1 MKNLFTLALI
11 VTTVSI
17 GVLAQKPDSSKPPAP
32 KTAAEPSA
40 VRLPSAADVLE
51 KYVKAI
57 GGRDALQK
65 FKTRYQA
72 GTVELSPMGLKGTIE
87 SYSRSDDRS
96 LTKVSLAGI
105 GDILDGYDG
114 KTAWTVNPI
123 QGSRIKEGRELLQTK
138 RNNIYAREY
147 SIDKIYKNVMVRG
160 IEKIGE
166 RDVYV
171 LVASGDSLP
180 DDILYFDKESGLML
194 RSDTISVT
202 PEGEQ
207 AVKTFYDDYREVDG
221 IRSAFKIKAITP
233 AFEINSV
240 ITEVK
245 YGIPIEDSKF
255 VQPK

>member
-1 MKNLFTLALI
+1 MKNLFTIALI

-32 KTAAEPSA
+32 KSAAEPSA

-123 QGSRIKEGRELLQTK
+123 QGNRIKEGRELLQTK
-138 RNNIYAREY
+138 RNNIYARES

-160 IEKIGE
+160 IEKVGE
-166 RDVYV
+166 RDAYV
-171 LVASGDSLP
+171 IVASTDGLP
-180 DDILYFDKESGLML
+180 DDILYFDKETGLML
-194 RSDTISVT
+194 RSDTISIT

-221 IRSAFKIKAITP
+221 IKSAFKIKAITP

>member
-1 MKNLFTLALI
+1 MKNLFTIALI

-32 KTAAEPSA
+32 KSAAEPSA

-138 RNNIYAREY
+138 RNNIYARES

-160 IEKIGE
+160 IEKVGE
-166 RDVYV
+166 RDAYV
-171 LVASGDSLP
+171 IVASTDGLP

-194 RSDTISVT
+194 RSDTISIT

-221 IRSAFKIKAITP
+221 IKSAFKIKAITP

-245 YGIPIEDSKF
+245 YGMPIEDSKF

>member
-1 MKNLFTLALI
+1 MKNLFTIALI

-138 RNNIYAREY
+138 RNNIYARES

-160 IEKIGE
+160 IEKVGE
-166 RDVYV
+166 RDAYV
-171 LVASGDSLP
+171 IVASTDGLP

-194 RSDTISVT
+194 RSDTISIT

-221 IRSAFKIKAITP
+221 IKSAFKIKAITP

>member
-1 MKNLFTLALI
+1 MKNLFIIALI

-138 RNNIYAREY
+138 RNNIYARES

-160 IEKIGE
+160 IEKVGE
-166 RDVYV
+166 RDAYV
-171 LVASGDSLP
+171 IVASTDGLP
-180 DDILYFDKESGLML
+180 DDILYFDKESWLML
-194 RSDTISVT
+194 RSDTISIT

-221 IRSAFKIKAITP
+221 IKSAFKIKAITP

>member
-1 MKNLFTLALI
+1 MKNLFTIALI

-32 KTAAEPSA
+32 KSAAEPSA

-123 QGSRIKEGRELLQTK
+123 QGNRIKEGRELLQTK
-138 RNNIYAREY
+138 RNNIYARES

-160 IEKIGE
+160 IEKVGE
-166 RDVYV
+166 RDAYV
-171 LVASGDSLP
+171 IVASTDGLP

-194 RSDTISVT
+194 RSDTISIT

-221 IRSAFKIKAITP
+221 IKSAFKIKAITP

-245 YGIPIEDSKF
+245 YGMPIEDSKF

>member
-1 MKNLFTLALI
+1 MKNLFTIALI

-32 KTAAEPSA
+32 KSAAEPSA
-40 VRLPSAADVLE
+40 VRLPTAADVLE

-123 QGSRIKEGRELLQTK
+123 QGNRIKEGRELLQTK
-138 RNNIYAREY
+138 RNNIYARES

-160 IEKIGE
+160 IEKVGE
-166 RDVYV
+166 RDAYV
-171 LVASGDSLP
+171 IVASTDGLP

-194 RSDTISVT
+194 RSDTISIT

-221 IRSAFKIKAITP
+221 IKSAFKIKAITP

>member
-1 MKNLFTLALI
+1 MKNLLI
-11 VTTVSI
+11 VTFIVTVSSI
-17 GVLAQKPDSSKPPAP
+17 CALAQKPDSSKPPAP
-32 KTAAEPSA
+32 KPAAESSA

-87 SYSRSDDRS
+87 SYARSDDRS

-138 RNNIYAREY
+138 RNNIFARES
-147 SIDKIYKNVMVRG
+147 SIDKIYKSVTVRG
-160 IEKIGE
+160 IEKVGE
-166 RDVYV
+166 HDTYV
-171 LVASGDSLP
+171 IVASSDGLP
-180 DDILYFDKESGLML
+180 DDILYFDKENGLML
-194 RSDTISVT
+194 RSDTISIT

-221 IRSAFKIKAITP
+221 IKSAFKIKAITP

-245 YGIPIEDSKF
+245 YGMPIEDSKF

>member
-138 RNNIYAREY
+138 RNNIYARES

-160 IEKIGE
+160 IEKVGE
-166 RDVYV
+166 RDAYV
-171 LVASGDSLP
+171 IVASTDGLP

-194 RSDTISVT
+194 RSDTISIT

-221 IRSAFKIKAITP
+221 IKSAFKIKAITP

>member
-1 MKNLFTLALI
+1 MKNLFTIALI

-138 RNNIYAREY
+138 RNNIYARES

-160 IEKIGE
+160 IEKVGE
-166 RDVYV
+166 RDAYV
-171 LVASGDSLP
+171 IVASTDGLP
-180 DDILYFDKESGLML
+180 DDILYFDKETGLML
-194 RSDTISVT
+194 RSDTISIT

-221 IRSAFKIKAITP
+221 IKSAFKIKAITP

-245 YGIPIEDSKF
+245 YGMPIEDSKF

>member
-1 MKNLFTLALI
+1 MKNLFTIALI

-32 KTAAEPSA
+32 KSAAEPSA

-138 RNNIYAREY
+138 RNNIYARES

-160 IEKIGE
+160 IEKVGE

-171 LVASGDSLP
+171 LVASGDGLP
-180 DDILYFDKESGLML
+180 DDILYFDKETGLML
-194 RSDTISVT
+194 RSDTISIT

-221 IRSAFKIKAITP
+221 IKSAFKIKAITP

-245 YGIPIEDSKF
+245 YGMPIEDSKF

>member
-1 MKNLFTLALI
+1 MKNLFTIALI

-32 KTAAEPSA
+32 KSAAEPSA

-123 QGSRIKEGRELLQTK
+123 QGNRIKEGRELLQTK
-138 RNNIYAREY
+138 RNNIYARES

-160 IEKIGE
+160 IEKVGE
-166 RDVYV
+166 RDAYV
-171 LVASGDSLP
+171 IVASTDGLP
-180 DDILYFDKESGLML
+180 DDILYFDKETGLML
-194 RSDTISVT
+194 RSDTISIT

-221 IRSAFKIKAITP
+221 IKSAFKIKAITP

-245 YGIPIEDSKF
+245 YGISIEDSKF